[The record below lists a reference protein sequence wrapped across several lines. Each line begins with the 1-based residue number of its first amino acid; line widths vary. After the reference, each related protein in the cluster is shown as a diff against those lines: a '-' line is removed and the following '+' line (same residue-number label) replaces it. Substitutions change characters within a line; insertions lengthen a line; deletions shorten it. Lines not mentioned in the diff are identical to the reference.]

1 MPDTY
6 EIRLDHPD
14 SNTYNCPYE
23 NSRRHKYIY
32 KPIEVKL
39 NIEIDGHRFDAVFEE
54 KKSPKTCD
62 IFRKIMPFEGEI
74 VHVRWSG
81 EGVWI
86 PLGDMDLSVE
96 YEDATSYPIP
106 GQILLYPK
114 GKSETEILI
123 AYGCVR
129 FASKAG
135 TLAGNHFATI
145 VSELEILRKINRF
158 IAWYEKE
165 IWK

>member
-1 MPDTY
+1 MKIHIADLVF
-6 EIRLDHPD
+6 E
-14 SNTYNCPYE
+14 
-23 NSRRHKYIY
+23 
-32 KPIEVKL
+32 
-39 NIEIDGHRFDAVFEE
+39 AVFETD
-54 KKSPKTCD
+54 KSPQTCAA
-62 IFRKIMPFEGEI
+62 FRQAMPFESRI

-86 PLGDMDLSVE
+86 PLGDMDFAVG
-96 YEDATSYPIP
+96 YEDATAYPAP

-123 AYGCVR
+123 AYGSVH

-145 VSELEILRKINRF
+145 TGDLERLREIGVATLWEGAKPIRFEL
-158 IAWYEKE
+158 
-165 IWK
+165 